1 MTSMSL
7 IYHSGMG
14 HTASAADALA
24 DGASSVDGVHVQSF
38 AINDTQIDPS
48 TGWMDQDVLDA
59 LTASDAI
66 VFGAATYMGMVSWQ
80 FKAFAYA
87 TGQFW
92 MSNGWQD
99 KVAGGFTASSF
110 TSGDKNSTID
120 YLSTLAA
127 QLRMIWVG
135 PAVPSSN
142 LTGDGRGV
150 DPNGFY
156 KGLGVVGGRPDS
168 GLPSEGDLLTAQLY
182 GVRLAESTLRW
193 ARGVSQPA

>member
-1 MTSMSL
+1 MTTLSL
-7 IYHSGMG
+7 IFHTGMG
-14 HTASAADALA
+14 HTGRGAEAIAAGA
-24 DGASSVDGVHVQSF
+24 DEVDGVTVQSF
-38 AINDTQIDPS
+38 PITAAQIDPEQ
-48 TGWMDQDVLDA
+48 GWMDTEVLDA
-59 LTASDAI
+59 LSASDGI

-110 TSGDKNSTID
+110 PSGDKNSTID

-127 QLRMIWVG
+127 QLRMVWVG
-135 PAVPSSN
+135 PAAPSSN
-142 LTGDGRGV
+142 LTGDGRGL

-156 KGLGVVGGRPDS
+156 KGVGVVGGRPDS
-168 GLPSEGDLLTAQLY
+168 GLPTDGDLLTARLY
-182 GVRLAESTLRW
+182 GTRLAEATRRW
-193 ARGVSQPA
+193 TAGAPA